1 MAKKQL
7 NQMDALRAILRNAPN
22 RHTLDQLI
30 QLVAKKTKRTVT
42 ATSITV
48 RLSQLRAEGLNILTY
63 RGSAS
68 RAKDGSAQYQL
79 V

>member
-7 NQMDALRAILRNAPN
+7 NQMDALRAILKSGR

-48 RLSQLRAEGLNILTY
+48 RLSQLRAKGLNISTY

-68 RAKDGSAQYQL
+68 QAKDGSAQYQL

>member
-7 NQMDALRAILRNAPN
+7 NQMDALRAILKSGR
-22 RHTLDQLI
+22 RYTLTQLV

-42 ATSITV
+42 APSITV
-48 RLSQLRAEGLNILTY
+48 RLSQLRAEDLDISTY